1 MSEFT
6 GKYKLEKS
14 DNFDNFLKELALLT
28 ALPSLPGVNF
38 MLRKLANSTSPTLE
52 ITRNGDEFVFKT
64 VSTVKTSTMT
74 FTLGK

>member
-14 DNFDNFLKELALLT
+14 DNFDNFLKEL
-28 ALPSLPGVNF
+28 GVNF

-74 FTLGK
+74 FTLGKEF